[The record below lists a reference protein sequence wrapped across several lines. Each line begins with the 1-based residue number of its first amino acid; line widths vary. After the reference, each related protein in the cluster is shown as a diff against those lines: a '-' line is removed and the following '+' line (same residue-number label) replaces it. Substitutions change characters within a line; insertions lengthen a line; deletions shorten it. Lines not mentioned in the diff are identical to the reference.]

1 MTPLYIGQILAPK
14 AVLAGQGGKGD
25 KKLAKEKRV
34 VKEGKMLAKGKRV
47 AKEEI
52 KQERMLVTVVVCG
65 LYMLSKVQPLSPIPP
80 NQPMYLKKVF
90 RFINSIMMCMF
101 ALNRAGD
108 FQGIKQ
114 A

>member
-1 MTPLYIGQILAPK
+1 MCIFFTCK
-14 AVLAGQGGKGD
+14 MNSF
-25 KKLAKEKRV
+25 KLAKKKRV
-34 VKEGKMLAKGKRV
+34 AKEVKMLAKGKRV

-52 KQERMLVTVVVCG
+52 KEERVLVTVVVCG
-65 LYMLSKVQPLSPIPP
+65 LYMLLKAQPLPPVPP

-101 ALNRAGD
+101 ALNRAGV
-108 FQGIKQ
+108 FQGIKL